1 MQTGHTSPKKR
12 KNKSKNITKSEKQE
26 NRRKR
31 LGKTEGIETERQ
43 SKKSDQF

>member
-1 MQTGHTSPKKR
+1 MRTGHTSPKKR

-31 LGKTEGIETERQ
+31 LGKTKGIATEGKT
-43 SKKSDQF
+43 KKSDQF